1 MSKPVPVPNGMLPF
15 WRTDPHPLDNY
26 RSSETLPG
34 QNDIIIVGA
43 GYAGSSVAHHILSQ
57 VKPGTKPPSITILE
71 ARQACSGATARNG
84 KMNDFIV
91 TEMLILILFV
101 KAGT

>member
-1 MSKPVPVPNGMLPF
+1 MSKPVPVPNGTLPF

-34 QNDIIIVGA
+34 QCDIIIVGA

-57 VKPGTKPPSITILE
+57 VKSGTKPPSITILE

-84 KMNDFIV
+84 EMNHFFL
-91 TEMLILILFV
+91 TQMLILILVV